1 MENSL
6 LHETGTA
13 PLFLLIFIS
22 ASLYLLSK
30 SIKAKREKKAKKT
43 RSMHVDITITKR
55 P

>member
-1 MENSL
+1 MDSSL

-13 PLFLLIFIS
+13 PLFFLLFIS
-22 ASLYLLSK
+22 VSLYLLSK

-43 RSMHVDITITKR
+43 RAMHVDISITKR